1 MDDFL
6 RPVKTVRSVKN
17 NIEKF
22 ETLTLRESQAKNDIA
37 STRRIISEESNGT
50 DTSSNIL
57 KDSEEGDE
65 SVDEHRHATEDP
77 TRTEHAQ
84 KSKLLGESLQP
95 MDGHISSPEQA
106 SAILK
111 EQLTEQK
118 FEAVI
123 RYLEEGI
130 RRKHN
135 FNLHIPSAP
144 AAQILNVLVTT
155 VIPDRWA
162 NLSLTTASQVDKAN
176 KKSLL
181 LCMSSTAGIGAVL
194 ARIQSLLTSPRIRQP
209 GSSYHAVFQETVS
222 FFTSMVQQKT
232 FVRELLFR
240 IESSAGKPGQK
251 QAVWAETTSLFAGSK
266 ILNIFLEAST
276 KSELTSIIPS
286 WLQDP
291 RDYSRWLG
299 LSIATAAISIAP
311 SLEEAWRMLANFLKR
326 ALSLGHKGMS
336 CFGLSSLCVA
346 LIIYRYVGGRDLYAA
361 PARRKSIVDTSSL
374 VV

>member
-6 RPVKTVRSVKN
+6 RPVKTVRNVKN

-22 ETLTLRESQAKNDIA
+22 ETLSLRESQAQNDIA
-37 STRRIISEESNGT
+37 STRRIVSEESNST
-50 DTSSNIL
+50 DTPHNIL

-65 SVDEHRHATEDP
+65 SVDGHRHATEDP

-84 KSKLLGESLQP
+84 KSKSLGESLQP
-95 MDGHISSPEQA
+95 IDGHISSPEQV

-111 EQLTEQK
+111 EQLTEEK

-135 FNLHIPSAP
+135 FNLDIPSAP

-162 NLSLTTASQVDKAN
+162 NLSSTTACQADKASKN
-176 KKSLL
+176 SLL

-194 ARIQSLLTSPRIRQP
+194 ARIQSLLISPQIRQP
-209 GSSYHAVFQETVS
+209 GSSHHAVFQETIS
-222 FFTSMVQQKT
+222 FFTSMVHHRT

-240 IESSAGKPGQK
+240 IESSAGKHGQT

-276 KSELTSIIPS
+276 ISELTSIIPS

-311 SLEEAWRMLANFLKR
+311 SREEAWRMLANFLKR
-326 ALSLGHKGMS
+326 ALSLGHKGLS
-336 CFGLSSLCVA
+336 CFDLSSLCVA
-346 LIIYRYVGGRDLYAA
+346 LIICRYVGGRDLHAA
-361 PARRKSIVDTSSL
+361 PAR
-374 VV
+374 